1 MFQCPDNTITN
12 NITLVPPP
20 ELPRPGENPISQTIT
35 KPGSESE
42 IKPEVVVLRDN
53 IDMRIR
59 GDNYM
64 SITNYIHDLIDKRN
78 LYGLRENDLYY
89 LEEFR
94 KFFQD
99 NDNLLYEQKVWGFKV
114 MISPQQ
120 YEEEIRKIK
129 ILIRELEAFKGLMA
143 MIHDSVG
150 LEQIEEFR
158 QGSII
163 LKGGAAADKSI
174 IPFWK
179 SIT

>member
-1 MFQCPDNTITN
+1 
-12 NITLVPPP
+12 
-20 ELPRPGENPISQTIT
+20 
-35 KPGSESE
+35 
-42 IKPEVVVLRDN
+42 
-53 IDMRIR
+53 MRIR

-158 QGSII
+158 QRGYY
-163 LKGGAAADKSI
+163 
-174 IPFWK
+174 
-179 SIT
+179 T